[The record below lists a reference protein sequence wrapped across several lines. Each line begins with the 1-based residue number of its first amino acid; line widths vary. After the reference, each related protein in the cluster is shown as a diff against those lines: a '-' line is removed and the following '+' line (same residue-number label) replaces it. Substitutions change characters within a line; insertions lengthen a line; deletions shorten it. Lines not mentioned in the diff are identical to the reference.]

1 MAEPARIVDNKLF
14 IGGDR
19 VEWPSIEHNYGEAG
33 DTIKILGLPT
43 ENVAHAVAASAV
55 DIAVSSHLMTVSAGA
70 GETIATISGGYSGMR
85 LALIFLD
92 TNVTIT
98 DTATEAADTVN
109 LSAAYTSADG
119 DVLELIYDGI
129 SWREVS
135 RSVNG

>member
-1 MAEPARIVDNKLF
+1 MAEPARIIDDRLVV
-14 IGGDR
+14 GGDR
-19 VEWPSIEHNYGEAG
+19 VLWPSIQHEYGVAG
-33 DTIKILGLPT
+33 DTIQMLGLPT
-43 ENVAHAVAASAV
+43 KNIAHAVLASEV

-70 GETIATISGGYSGMR
+70 SETIATISGGYDGMR
-85 LALIFLD
+85 LTLIFLD
-92 TNVTIT
+92 TNTTIT

-119 DVLELIYDGI
+119 DVLELIYDGT